1 MDDGYPVRWRCL
13 FLLYIFFFFSSLSIH
28 VQRYLGRLATVM
40 DIGRRLDFKNSKFCF
55 NAWEAINGS
64 DIK

>member
-13 FLLYIFFFFSSLSIH
+13 FPLYIFFFSSLSIH
-28 VQRYLGRLATVM
+28 VQRYLVRLATVM
-40 DIGRRLDFKNSKFCF
+40 DIGRRLDLKNSKFSF
-55 NAWEAINGS
+55 DASEGINGS